1 MCYHRPGDMTIWLLF
16 FWACIFAVLTV
27 WTYYKGP
34 RLLYLAF
41 RPLTMAVIIGLVVEA
56 GRSAA
61 PAYRIA
67 VGAGLAASLV
77 GDLFMMPRRK
87 RFTAGLAAFLVAQ
100 VCYAFAFQSGIR
112 LRLSPVPALA
122 LLAYGAVLFAILS
135 PALKRMRV
143 PVLVYILAISAM
155 ALAALERYGQLGGP
169 AALAACAGAFL
180 FLSSDSVLAVDRFV
194 RPFRAAQGA
203 ILATYFAAQA
213 LIALSTAL

>member
-1 MCYHRPGDMTIWLLF
+1 MCYHLPVVIWLLL
-16 FWACIFAVLTV
+16 FWAFVFAGLTV
-27 WTYYKGP
+27 LTYYKGP

-56 GRSAA
+56 GRSAS

-87 RFTAGLAAFLVAQ
+87 RFTEGLAAFLVAQ
-100 VCYAFAFQSGIR
+100 ACYAFAFQTGIR
-112 LRLSPVPALA
+112 FAVHPVTALS
-122 LLAYGAVLFAILS
+122 LLVYGAVLFAILS

-155 ALAALERYGQLGGP
+155 ALNAMERYSQLGDP

-180 FLSSDSVLAVDRFV
+180 FLASDSVLAVDRFV
-194 RPFRAAQGA
+194 RPFRAAQA
-203 ILATYFAAQA
+203 VILSTYFAAQV